1 MEGEEILDDD
11 MRYNDLI
18 TTALRTREGIDLN
31 IVKDYLGEE
40 YGSYL
45 AQSAKKEIENGRLAI
60 EGSRIF
66 LTRQG
71 LYVSNDVM
79 SELIKA

>member
-18 TTALRTREGIDLN
+18 TTALRTREGVDLN

-40 YGSYL
+40 YSSYL
-45 AQSAKKEIENGRLAI
+45 AQGAKKEIENGRLAI